1 MYQTPTSIRDFEFN
15 FSDSISSSGG
25 NKILEFEIDDDIK
38 INWDNNINEENHFRA
53 SHHDFKIF
61 SFKNE
66 IIDETVLEIDQK
78 EYNEE
83 K

>member
-1 MYQTPTSIRDFEFN
+1 M
-15 FSDSISSSGG
+15 
-25 NKILEFEIDDDIK
+25 EFEIDDDIK